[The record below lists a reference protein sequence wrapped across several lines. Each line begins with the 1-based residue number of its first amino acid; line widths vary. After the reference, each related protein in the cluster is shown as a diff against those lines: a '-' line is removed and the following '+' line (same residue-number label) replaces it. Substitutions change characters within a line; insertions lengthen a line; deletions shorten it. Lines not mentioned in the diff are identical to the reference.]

1 MVETLGF
8 FRLNSDFRVPNIEE
22 GRESAVDILNN
33 VKPLHCVKNG
43 IHFADLADDDPV
55 GPLTDF
61 VARRVGLMWHSRGF
75 FEADR
80 AHVVVETV
88 IDVGLILAAE
98 AFFQV

>member
-1 MVETLGF
+1 M
-8 FRLNSDFRVPNIEE
+8 
-22 GRESAVDILNN
+22 
-33 VKPLHCVKNG
+33 KNG
-43 IHFADLADDDPV
+43 IHLADLADDDPV

-61 VARRVGLMWHSRGF
+61 VTRRVGLMWHGWGL

-88 IDVGLILAAE
+88 IDVGLILATE